1 MHIIYDLNLQ
11 LARHMNL
18 HLSDIALAI
27 VATCLV
33 IYGNNLN
40 NYIKRAVSSWVFVAR
55 IAIFI
60 LMCTFGYGLLTI
72 WLQPLLEVLLKHIT
86 LPYLPIS
93 IATVFCVL
101 GVLAE
106 RKRQL

>member
-1 MHIIYDLNLQ
+1 MNIIHDLNLQ
-11 LARHMNL
+11 LAQHMNAY
-18 HLSDIALAI
+18 LSDIALAI

-40 NYIKRAVSSWVFVAR
+40 NYIRRIVSSWIFFAR
-55 IAIFI
+55 ILAFI
-60 LMCTFGYGLLTI
+60 LMCTFGYGLLTV
-72 WLQPLLEVLLKHIT
+72 WLQPILEMILRYIA

-93 IATVFCVL
+93 IISIFSAL
-101 GVLAE
+101 GILAE

>member
-1 MHIIYDLNLQ
+1 MNIIYDLNLQ
-11 LARHMNL
+11 LARHMNF

-40 NYIKRAVSSWVFVAR
+40 NYIKRFVSSWIFIAR
-55 IAIFI
+55 ISAFI
-60 LMCTFGYGLLTI
+60 LMCTFGYGLLTV
-72 WLQPLLEVLLKHIT
+72 WLQPVLTIVLKQIT
-86 LPYLPIS
+86 VAYLPASVVAIF
-93 IATVFCVL
+93 VVL

-106 RKRQL
+106 RKRHV

>member
-1 MHIIYDLNLQ
+1 MSIIYDLNLQ
-11 LARHMNL
+11 LAQHMNL
-18 HLSDIALAI
+18 YLNDIALAI

-40 NYIKRAVSSWVFVAR
+40 NYIKRAVSSWMFIAR
-55 IAIFI
+55 ILAFI

-72 WLQPLLEVLLKHIT
+72 WLQPILVMILKYIL

-93 IATVFCVL
+93 VAAIFCIL

-106 RKRQL
+106 RKKHL

>member
-1 MHIIYDLNLQ
+1 MNIIYDLNLQ

-40 NYIKRAVSSWVFVAR
+40 NYIKRLVSSWMFIAR
-55 IAIFI
+55 ISAFI
-60 LMCTFGYGLLTI
+60 LMCTFGYGLLTV
-72 WLQPLLEVLLKHIT
+72 WLQPVLEMLLKYIA

-93 IATVFCVL
+93 VASVFCIL
-101 GVLAE
+101 GIFAE

>member
-1 MHIIYDLNLQ
+1 MNIIYDLNLQ

-40 NYIKRAVSSWVFVAR
+40 NYIKRFVSSWIFIAR
-55 IAIFI
+55 ISAFI
-60 LMCTFGYGLLTI
+60 LMCTFGYGLLTV
-72 WLQPLLEVLLKHIT
+72 WLQPVLTIVLKQIT
-86 LPYLPIS
+86 VTYLPVSVVAIF
-93 IATVFCVL
+93 VLL

-106 RKRQL
+106 RKRHV